1 MLVQPPNPQYES
13 AVRDSF
19 AKQTFLARLGATV
32 ARVAP
37 GEVDIELLF
46 RDDLLQQTGTLHGGV
61 LAAIGDSAC
70 GYAALTLMPAGSEVW
85 SVEFKINLLAP
96 AAGRRFVAKGRV
108 IRSGRTL
115 TVCMA
120 DIATDERVVATVLG
134 TFIRR

>member
-1 MLVQPPNPQYES
+1 MQPPNQQFEN

-19 AKQTFLARLGATV
+19 GRQTYMAAIGASL

-37 GEVDIELLF
+37 GEVDIELPF
-46 RDDLLQQTGTLHGGV
+46 RDDLLQQSGTLHGGV
-61 LAAIGDSAC
+61 ITAIGDTAC

-96 AAGRRFVAKGRV
+96 AAGRRFVARGRV
-108 IRSGRTL
+108 VRSGRTL
-115 TVCMA
+115 SVCTA
-120 DIATDERVVATVLG
+120 EIATEQRVVATMLG